1 MTVIFSG
8 ANEGPATGTHRRD
21 RRRERSPSSTSWRRS
36 GPGPRWPPGGDHGS
50 KRDHDPGGAPG
61 TITPWIGRHTVAVG
75 ETASGTRG
83 GEKWP
88 DGEINRRGNRTAQM
102 ASRNAFVKRFPKHS
116 AIERFV
122 CCRSHSPE
130 TTIKLEKRTR
140 THFLHSKI
148 MADTR
153 VCPKCV
159 PTCLSRRYEN
169 GRDSED
175 GKI

>member
-36 GPGPRWPPGGDHGS
+36 GPGPRWPPGGRGEGGAGGDHGS
-50 KRDHDPGGAPG
+50 KRDHDPAGSAPG
-61 TITPWIGRHTVAVG
+61 TITPWIGRHTIAVG

-88 DGEINRRGNRTAQM
+88 DGEIHRRRNRTAQM

-130 TTIKLEKRTR
+130 TTIKLEERTR
-140 THFLHSKI
+140 THFFTFKNYGRHTCVSK
-148 MADTR
+148 MR
-153 VCPKCV
+153 SN
-159 PTCLSRRYEN
+159 LSFR
-169 GRDSED
+169 
-175 GKI
+175 KI